1 MAGQGNGAQRSG
13 GRRSLTETATVLS
26 AALKHSMRVSRASR
40 PLVAKLCGRS
50 VKTVERWLSGSKPVE
65 VHRVMT
71 SRRLW
76 PPFVKCLVAIDRK
89 ARWL

>member
-1 MAGQGNGAQRSG
+1 MPAVNGGSPVR
-13 GRRSLTETATVLS
+13 GRRSGDETASVLS
-26 AALKHSMRVSRASR
+26 AALKHAMSTSRASR
-40 PLVAKLCGRS
+40 PLVARLCGRS
-50 VKTVERWLSGSKPVE
+50 VKTIERWLSGAKPVE

-76 PPFVKCLVAIDRK
+76 RPFLKCMVAIDRK